1 MSIRYAQ
8 PTNVCIICGIR
19 TRGLPC
25 PTCNVEEQVEET
37 MFKKI
42 WNKIKIYLN
51 LANNNELRRC
61 QDELLRNRFTDSDVS
76 YIGFMWRAT
85 CPINH

>member
-25 PTCNVEEQVEET
+25 PTCNVEKQVEET
-37 MFKKI
+37 MLKRICCKI
-42 WNKIKIYLN
+42 WDKIKSL
-51 LANNNELRRC
+51 
-61 QDELLRNRFTDSDVS
+61 FT
-76 YIGFMWRAT
+76 
-85 CPINH
+85 PKKQ

>member
-25 PTCNVEEQVEET
+25 PTCNVEKQVEET
-37 MFKKI
+37 MLKRI
-42 WNKIKIYLN
+42 WNKI
-51 LANNNELRRC
+51 
-61 QDELLRNRFTDSDVS
+61 VS
-76 YIGFMWRAT
+76 WLFSWQKK
-85 CPINH
+85 

>member
-25 PTCNVEEQVEET
+25 PTCNVEKTVEET

-42 WNKIKIYLN
+42 KEFFKRLMFWS
-51 LANNNELRRC
+51 R
-61 QDELLRNRFTDSDVS
+61 
-76 YIGFMWRAT
+76 
-85 CPINH
+85 

>member
-25 PTCNVEEQVEET
+25 STCKVEEQVEET
-37 MFKKI
+37 MLKRIWKKI
-42 WNKIKIYLN
+42 KSWFWK
-51 LANNNELRRC
+51 
-61 QDELLRNRFTDSDVS
+61 
-76 YIGFMWRAT
+76 
-85 CPINH
+85 

>member
-25 PTCNVEEQVEET
+25 PTCNVEKTVEDN
-37 MFKKI
+37 MIKKI
-42 WNKIKIYLN
+42 WKKRKEKKENSPTP
-51 LANNNELRRC
+51 AAC
-61 QDELLRNRFTDSDVS
+61 
-76 YIGFMWRAT
+76 
-85 CPINH
+85 

>member
-25 PTCNVEEQVEET
+25 PTCDVEKTVEET

-42 WNKIKIYLN
+42 KEFCISSGRGINPG
-51 LANNNELRRC
+51 
-61 QDELLRNRFTDSDVS
+61 RNF
-76 YIGFMWRAT
+76 YWRQI
-85 CPINH
+85 CG

>member
-8 PTNVCIICGIR
+8 PTNVCVICGIR

-25 PTCNVEEQVEET
+25 PTCNVEKQVEET

-42 WNKIKIYLN
+42 WNKIKN
-51 LANNNELRRC
+51 LFKPSK
-61 QDELLRNRFTDSDVS
+61 Q
-76 YIGFMWRAT
+76 
-85 CPINH
+85 